1 MELQL
6 STGGTIDH
14 PTPEQ
19 IDRAIRSLP
28 GGDDSFAILAANEMT
43 YVQAAG
49 PDADGLFDLE
59 HQLDGLEYHYQ
70 AMEPVGTEEVII
82 AMQAF
87 ATGDETWKQAFQWQR
102 QQLPTNGGGCAGML
116 LLLAVAAVALAILLQ
131 GLRILFCSGW
141 SEEDFE

>member
-6 STGGTIDH
+6 STGGTIDN

-19 IDRAIRSLP
+19 IDHAIRSLP
-28 GGDDSFAILAANEMT
+28 GGDDSFAILAIDEMT

-59 HQLDGLEYHYQ
+59 HQLGGLEYHYQ
-70 AMEPVGTEEVII
+70 AMEPVSTEEVVI

-87 ATGDETWKQAFQWQR
+87 AAGDETWKQAFQWQR
-102 QQLPTNGGGCAGML
+102 QQIEASAGGCAGMV
-116 LLLAVAAVALAILLQ
+116 LLLAVAAVALAILL
-131 GLRILFCSGW
+131 
-141 SEEDFE
+141 